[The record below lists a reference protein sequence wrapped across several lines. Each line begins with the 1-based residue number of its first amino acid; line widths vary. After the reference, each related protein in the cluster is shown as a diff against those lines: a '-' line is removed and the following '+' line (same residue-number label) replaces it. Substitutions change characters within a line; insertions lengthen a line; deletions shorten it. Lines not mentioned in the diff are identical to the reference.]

1 MLEKDW
7 ISHEVS
13 LERGATPSIW
23 RDLNEPVQYDSKAGA
38 TKSQL
43 LKLGFNHISKIYP
56 KV

>member
-1 MLEKDW
+1 MLEKDT

-13 LERGATPSIW
+13 
-23 RDLNEPVQYDSKAGA
+23 RDLNEIVEYDSKAGA

-43 LKLGFNHISKIYP
+43 LKLGLNHISKIYP